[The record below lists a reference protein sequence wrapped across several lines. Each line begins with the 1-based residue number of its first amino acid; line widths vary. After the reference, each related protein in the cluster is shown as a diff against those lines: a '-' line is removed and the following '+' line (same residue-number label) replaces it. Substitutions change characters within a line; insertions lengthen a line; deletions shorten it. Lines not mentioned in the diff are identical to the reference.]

1 MAVGGQS
8 GGLGCKEEKFAAS
21 KMVLSRR
28 PQSQSTQLLI
38 RRMGAEARLSP
49 VPACGPP
56 FTLATTP
63 EGTTSDAHHIHT
75 LTFGQHM
82 HPFACFLLF
91 TLCGPRLFNARRLVL
106 CVLFSGISRALW
118 PFPKRDRRQ
127 THPVCVCVCV
137 YLGRFRKMRQL
148 ICSTV
153 QASTRCAL

>member
-1 MAVGGQS
+1 MTAGGQS

-28 PQSQSTQLLI
+28 PQSQSTQLLV

-63 EGTTSDAHHIHT
+63 GRTTSHTHT
-75 LTFGQHM
+75 LLAYIA
-82 HPFACFLLF
+82 HPFCWSFAAITDILNLSSTDSQLACSSGLLLLPVQF
-91 TLCGPRLFNARRLVL
+91 TDTAQ
-106 CVLFSGISRALW
+106 CVR
-118 PFPKRDRRQ
+118 
-127 THPVCVCVCV
+127 
-137 YLGRFRKMRQL
+137 LGRFRKMRQF

-153 QASTRCAL
+153 HASTRCAL